1 MQNRYPVQEYIN
13 MINIMIMLLG
23 HIYDGPCVQSL
34 KIGKF
39 SILQK
44 QTNKKQNKK
53 KKKTKNKNKT
63 KQKKTTHTQTSENK
77 NKTNNKNKTWIFDL
91 KQSGKNL
98 FEFPD
103 PSSSIDPC
111 RCIIGST
118 SKIMIIKK
126 TLKWHYTWRRL
137 SRSGK

>member
-44 QTNKKQNKK
+44 TNKQKTKQK
-53 KKKTKNKNKT
+53 KKKTHTQTSKNKNKT
-63 KQKKTTHTQTSENK
+63 NKKKTN
-77 NKTNNKNKTWIFDL
+77 F
-91 KQSGKNL
+91 
-98 FEFPD
+98 
-103 PSSSIDPC
+103 
-111 RCIIGST
+111 
-118 SKIMIIKK
+118 
-126 TLKWHYTWRRL
+126 
-137 SRSGK
+137 